1 MNPDKPFKTYDEQI
15 EILKKRNV
23 IIQDENFAK
32 DCLSSISYYSLIN
45 GYKNLFPVDAQ
56 DRFINPVYFNE
67 FYLLNF
73 LDRYMNNII
82 FKYIIM
88 IEKKLKTS
96 ISYRISEKYGVE
108 TNLNEKINNSADDY
122 LSVIYYRND
131 RRMHNTIARVKE
143 AVISSK
149 NESILHYK
157 RKHNHLPC
165 WILVNGISFG
175 LAIRLYLVLKPDDK
189 EYVSDSM
196 VKSDSLTALEKKEFV
211 YKSLTILKDYRNNIA
226 HGNRTFSNLI
236 AETLPKKQVLLL
248 SNGAIT
254 KSDYTAGM
262 GKNDIFAVILAICN
276 FVDDNNKK
284 IFINE
289 LTGIFKLFDG
299 ITFSTNKSVFE
310 ILSLPNNF
318 LNRIKR
324 I

>member
-23 IIQDENFAK
+23 IIQDDNFAK

-45 GYKNLFPVDAQ
+45 GYKNLFPVDNQ
-56 DRFINPVYFNE
+56 DRFVNPVNFNE

-96 ISYRISEKYGVE
+96 ISYRISEQYGVE
-108 TNLNEKINNSADDY
+108 TNLNTKINNSADDY
-122 LSVIYYRND
+122 LSVIHYRND
-131 RRMHNTIARVKE
+131 RRMHNTIASVKE

-157 RKHNHLPC
+157 TKHNHLPC

-189 EYVSDSM
+189 KYVSDRM
-196 VKSDSLTALEKKEFV
+196 VKSNSLTALEKKEFV

-289 LTGIFKLFDG
+289 LTGIFKVFDG
-299 ITFSTNKSVFE
+299 IIFSTNKSVFE
-310 ILSLPNNF
+310 ILSLPNDF
-318 LNRIKR
+318 LNRIKK